1 MHSHTQMANDG
12 VERDKTFFFA
22 LSLMEVVEWT
32 EKQTNEDVGSN
43 IGESTVHCSKSDIQ
57 TLQDDDNRL
66 YTTQINVAILPWL

>member
-1 MHSHTQMANDG
+1 
-12 VERDKTFFFA
+12 
-22 LSLMEVVEWT
+22 MEVVEWT